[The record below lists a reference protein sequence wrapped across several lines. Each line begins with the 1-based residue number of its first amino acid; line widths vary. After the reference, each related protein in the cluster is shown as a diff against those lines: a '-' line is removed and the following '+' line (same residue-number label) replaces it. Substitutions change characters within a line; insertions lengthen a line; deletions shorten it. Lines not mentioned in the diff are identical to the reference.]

1 MEWLKMNESKKMQ
14 NLNRQIYQRYRVTE
28 GKDFRLKQID
38 PGETLGLKSRDKP
51 IIKEELVA
59 GIQQLAEQQER
70 LYAQDKWAV
79 LLIFQAMDAAGK
91 DSTIKHVMSGV
102 NPQGCQVFSFKTP
115 TSEELDHDFLW
126 RCMKCLPERGR
137 IGIFNRS
144 YYEEVLI
151 VKVHP
156 EFLQSE
162 KLPPE
167 LLTRD
172 IWKNRYEDIRN
183 FEKYLTRNGMVIL
196 KFFLYVSKKEQKA
209 RFLQRLEEP
218 QKNWKFSATDVEERR
233 FWNDYMKAYEE
244 MIRETATSHAPWY
257 VIPADHK
264 WFTRYAVAEIIIHRL
279 KELKLKFPELSK
291 EKKQELETIR
301 SKLLEKEK

>member
-1 MEWLKMNESKKMQ
+1 MNESKKMQ
-14 NLNRQIYQRYRVTE
+14 NLARQIYQRYRVAE
-28 GKDFRLKQID
+28 GKDFRLKQVD
-38 PGETLGLKSRDKP
+38 PGETLGLKSKDKP
-51 IIKEELVA
+51 TIKEELVA

-91 DSTIKHVMSGV
+91 DSTIKHVMSGI

-167 LLTRD
+167 LLTKD

-196 KFFLYVSKKEQKA
+196 KFFLHVSKKEQKE
-209 RFLQRLEEP
+209 RFLQRLEDP
-218 QKNWKFSATDVEERR
+218 QKNWKFSATDVEERQ

-264 WFTRYAVAEIIIHRL
+264 WFTRYAVAEIIIQRL
-279 KELKLKFPELSK
+279 RELKLKFPEISK
-291 EKKQELETIR
+291 EKQKELETIR
-301 SKLLEKEK
+301 SRLLRKEK

>member
-1 MEWLKMNESKKMQ
+1 MNESKKMQ

>member
-1 MEWLKMNESKKMQ
+1 MNESKKMQ
-14 NLNRQIYQRYRVTE
+14 NLARQIYQRYRVAD
-28 GKDFRLKQID
+28 GKEFRLQQVD
-38 PGETLGLKSRDKP
+38 PGETMGLKSKVKP

-91 DSTIKHVMSGV
+91 DSTIKHVMSGI

-167 LLTRD
+167 LLTKD

-196 KFFLYVSKKEQKA
+196 KFFLHVSKKEQKE
-209 RFLQRLEEP
+209 RFLQRLDDP
-218 QKNWKFSATDVEERR
+218 QKNWKFSATDVEERQ

-264 WFTRYAVAEIIIHRL
+264 WFTRYAVAEIIIQRL
-279 KELKLKFPELSK
+279 RELKLKFPGVSK
-291 EKKQELETIR
+291 EKQKELETIR
-301 SKLLEKEK
+301 SRLLRKEK